1 MVENPLLVDDDLR
14 ELYCSKT
21 GLPQASYYD
30 MIRSWERISETLK
43 SFNELLQRLKSSKQ
57 SRHQRLA
64 LRELQTISNMMKT
77 FEMKYKIKCTDSV
90 PDAIRDY
97 QPPPPPQGYKETI
110 NSREK
115 SM

>member
-1 MVENPLLVDDDLR
+1 MGENQLLADDDLR

-21 GLPQASYYD
+21 GLPHTSYHD

-64 LRELQTISNMMKT
+64 QRELQSICNMMET

-97 QPPPPPQGYKETI
+97 QPPPPPQVYKE
-110 NSREK
+110 K
-115 SM
+115 